1 MGPGR
6 VEKADYIKETAKKYG
21 RAYGVGAGG
30 GALRAGPGVDRKRPG
45 ANAAREAASWI
56 PN

>member
-30 GALRAGPGVDRKRPG
+30 GALRAGPGVDQKRPG
-45 ANAAREAASWI
+45 ANAAREAASLMT
-56 PN
+56 N